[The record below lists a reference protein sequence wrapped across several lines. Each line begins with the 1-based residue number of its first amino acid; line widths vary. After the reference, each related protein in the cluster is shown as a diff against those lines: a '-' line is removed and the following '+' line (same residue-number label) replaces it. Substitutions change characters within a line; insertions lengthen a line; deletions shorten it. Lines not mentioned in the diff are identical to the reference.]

1 MRSLPLVFLFFLTAD
16 TIMHPSNRRRFLETS
31 MLSTAALLAAKSRN
45 VFGMEQQPPTSFGPN
60 DTIQV
65 AVVGAG
71 GRGQSHIDGF
81 AGKPG
86 TVVTHICDCDEKNGQ
101 RSCESAA
108 EKQGGRKPVWVRD
121 IRKLLEDPSIHA
133 VSIATPN
140 HWHSLGTIWAVQAG
154 KDVYVEKPVSHNVL
168 EGRRAVQAARKHNRI
183 VQTGTQSRSNPGMRE
198 AMEFIRSGGI
208 GEVKV
213 SRGLCYKRRDSIGPK
228 GTYQVPEEVDY
239 DLWSG
244 PAQILP
250 LTRKRFHYDWHWQWE
265 YGNGDLGNQGIH
277 QMDLCRWALGEDRL
291 SDRVWSFGG
300 RFGYED
306 AGETANTQVVVH
318 DYGSRKLVFEVR
330 GLETPEYKG
339 AKVGIIVEGTKGY
352 LVMTSYTSG
361 TVFDLEGN
369 PVKQFQGGGDDYH
382 YKNFTDAI
390 RARDHKLLNAD
401 VEDGHLSS
409 ALCHLGN
416 ISLRLGSS
424 LASKEA
430 LAALR
435 DRGGDAVVEDAW
447 QRTAEHLATNKVEN
461 YQIQMGRSLE
471 IDPVSET
478 FLGKNPPNQW
488 LTREYRAPYTIP
500 SESAV

>member
-1 MRSLPLVFLFFLTAD
+1 MT
-16 TIMHPSNRRRFLETS
+16 
-31 MLSTAALLAAKSRN
+31 TAAALALQARRNEAKGA
-45 VFGMEQQPPTSFGPN
+45 VPQPPSIGPN

-86 TVVTHICDCDEKNGQ
+86 TVVTHICDCDEKAGQ

-108 EKQGGRKPVWVRD
+108 EKQGGRKPVWVKD
-121 IRKLLEDPSIHA
+121 IRKLLEDKSIQA

-140 HWHSLGTIWAVQAG
+140 HWHSLGAIWAIQAG

-168 EGRRAVQAARKHNRI
+168 EGRRVVQAARKHQRM
-183 VQTGTQSRSNPGMRE
+183 VQTGTQSRSNAGMRK
-198 AMEFIRSGGI
+198 AMEFIQAGGI
-208 GEVKV
+208 GEVMI
-213 SRGLCYKRRDSIGPK
+213 SRGLCYKRRDSIGPR
-228 GTYQVPEEVDY
+228 GNYEVPKEVDY

-291 SDRVWSFGG
+291 SDRVWSFGN
-300 RFGYED
+300 RLGYVD

-318 DYGSRKLVFEVR
+318 DYGKRKLIFEVR
-330 GLETPEYKG
+330 GLPTPDYKG
-339 AKVGIIVEGTKGY
+339 AMVGIIVEGTTGY
-352 LVMTSYTSG
+352 VVMTSYSSG
-361 TVFDLEGN
+361 TAFDLDGK
-369 PVKQFQGGGDDYH
+369 PIAQFNGGGDDRH
-382 YKNFTDAI
+382 YKNFTEAM
-390 RARDHKLLNAD
+390 RNRDYKTLNAD
-401 VEDGHLSS
+401 IEQGHLSS

-416 ISLRLGSS
+416 ISLRLG
-424 LASKEA
+424 KEISGQEVAGA
-430 LAALR
+430 LKEQGA
-435 DRGGDAVVEDAW
+435 DVSISETWD
-447 QRTAEHLATNKVEN
+447 RTAAHLTENKVEK
-461 YQIQMGRSLE
+461 YSIWMGKPLA

-478 FLGKNPPNQW
+478 FKGPEAPNHW
-488 LTREYRAPYTIP
+488 LTREYRAPYSIP
-500 SESAV
+500 TEDAV

>member
-1 MRSLPLVFLFFLTAD
+1 MQNTS
-16 TIMHPSNRRRFLETS
+16 RRRFLEYS
-31 MLSTAALLAAKSRN
+31 MLSTAAALAANAAKVRAQ
-45 VFGMEQQPPTSFGPN
+45 EPQPPTSFGPN

-86 TVVTHICDCDEKNGQ
+86 TVVTHICDCDESHGQ
-101 RSCESAA
+101 KSCESAA
-108 EKQGGRKPVWVRD
+108 EKQGGRKPIWVRD

-140 HWHSLGTIWAVQAG
+140 HWHSLGAIWAIQAG

-168 EGRRAVQAARKHNRI
+168 EGRRVVQAARKHNRM

-198 AMEFIRSGGI
+198 AMEFIHSGGI
-208 GEVKV
+208 GDVKV

-228 GTYQVPEEVDY
+228 GIYEVPKSVDY

-244 PAQILP
+244 PANILP

-300 RFGYED
+300 RLGYED
-306 AGETANTQVVVH
+306 AGETANTQIVVH
-318 DYGSRKLVFEVR
+318 EYGDRKLVFEVR

-339 AKVGIIVEGTKGY
+339 AKVGIIIEGTKGY
-352 LVMTSYTSG
+352 LVMTSYSSG
-361 TVFDLEGN
+361 TVFNLEGN
-369 PVKQFQGGGDDYH
+369 AVKQFGGGGDDRH
-382 YKNFTDAI
+382 YKNFTDAM
-390 RARDHKLLNAD
+390 RARDYKVLNAD
-401 VEDGHLSS
+401 IEQGHLSS

-416 ISLRLGSS
+416 ISLRLGNTIAGEEV
-424 LASKEA
+424 ASA
-430 LAALR
+430 VR
-435 DRGGDAVVEDAW
+435 DLGGDAVIEDAW
-447 QRTAEHLATNKVEN
+447 NRTAEHLAANKVDG
-461 YQIQMGRSLE
+461 YQIQMGPKLQL
-471 IDPVSET
+471 DPVSES
-478 FLGKNPPNQW
+478 FIGRDAPNQW
-488 LTREYRAPYTIP
+488 LTREYRAPYIIP
-500 SESAV
+500 SENAV